1 MSEPDAE
8 RERSRMPEN
17 TGERGEKFR
26 TYRRDFLS
34 FARGEFASREDR
46 FSYMLCYLRQ
56 DEGGTHVNAPAMPA
70 GQQHAQSARKLGPKA
85 VPSCQIAR
93 PKPPSDRMV
102 RDRRNAS
109 QVARASARAT
119 AAAQISFVSRS
130 SLSPR
135 WHAGGCHHSRSRR
148 GGSSLSKG
156 GGRERAPEDDCC
168 RRPFYNTTSPAP
180 CGTVAGSCRPL
191 KESGVLAAVKP
202 CVLSLASDPSSA

>member
-1 MSEPDAE
+1 MLASA
-8 RERSRMPEN
+8 
-17 TGERGEKFR
+17 
-26 TYRRDFLS
+26 
-34 FARGEFASREDR
+34 ARG
-46 FSYMLCYLRQ
+46 
-56 DEGGTHVNAPAMPA
+56 
-70 GQQHAQSARKLGPKA
+70 ARNFVPFKYIVATQKWQLTSKSVHFVRHTLSLTSLGPNKA

-180 CGTVAGSCRPL
+180 CGTVAGSCT
-191 KESGVLAAVKP
+191 SQGVRCACRRKAV
-202 CVLSLASDPSSA
+202 CALSRLCPSRA